1 MTIDNKLF
9 DDLTRMAGGAA
20 NIMTGIGK
28 QISAGLKDQLKD
40 QMSGK
45 FAGFP
50 FAPFAGFG
58 AGVGGAGVDGGEDKS
73 SGGSGARDENIPNDF
88 NRLLAMLSHYRLEQ
102 EAIKQR
108 LSVIEKALGIEA
120 APKTAGKSAGKTS
133 GKAGG
138 KAAGKPTGKVAGKGA
153 GKTASKSSAPAATLA
168 KSAKPTAKKSAAA
181 KA

>member
-58 AGVGGAGVDGGEDKS
+58 AGAGEAEDKCAGDKS

-108 LSVIEKALGIEA
+108 LSVIEKALGIESAPKTASKA
-120 APKTAGKSAGKTS
+120 AGKTAGKSVAKAVSKTNKPA
-133 GKAGG
+133 KAR
-138 KAAGKPTGKVAGKGA
+138 
-153 GKTASKSSAPAATLA
+153 
-168 KSAKPTAKKSAAA
+168 AKKSAAA

>member
-58 AGVGGAGVDGGEDKS
+58 AGAAEAEDKCAGDKS
-73 SGGSGARDENIPNDF
+73 SGGAGAHDENIPNDF

-108 LSVIEKALGIEA
+108 LSVIEQALGIEA

-138 KAAGKPTGKVAGKGA
+138 KTAAKSA
-153 GKTASKSSAPAATLA
+153 GKTVTNLK
-168 KSAKPTAKKSAAA
+168 KSAKPTTKKSAAA